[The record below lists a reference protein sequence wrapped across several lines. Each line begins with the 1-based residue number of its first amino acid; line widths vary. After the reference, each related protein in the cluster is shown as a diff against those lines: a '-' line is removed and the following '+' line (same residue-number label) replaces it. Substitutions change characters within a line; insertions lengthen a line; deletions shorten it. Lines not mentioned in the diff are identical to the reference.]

1 MFMTRNFSSFSALMA
16 ITLLVLASCAKS
28 NLADTAVSQDK
39 TQGDIMSECPVLDS
53 RDWTAFVDAEPP
65 LPARLHIRGEV
76 DLPTPGF
83 IATWRLGIADR
94 AMPPGQHVHL
104 DFIAPDG
111 MTAQVVTPTQV
122 TFSQETPFTEY
133 RQITLHC
140 GDQVLAVIKDIPVG
154 L

>member
-1 MFMTRNFSSFSALMA
+1 MSLASLIA
-16 ITLLVLASCAKS
+16 ISLFVHASCARP
-28 NLADTAVSQDK
+28 NLSDIDVSQDK
-39 TQGDIMSECPVLDS
+39 TGEDIMSQCPVLDS
-53 RDWTAFVDAEPP
+53 RNWTAFVDAEPP
-65 LPARLHIRGEV
+65 LPARLHIRGEA

-83 IATWRLGIADR
+83 TYAWRLGITDR

-111 MTAQVVTPTQV
+111 MTAQVVTRTQV